1 MNNDPV
7 VANVLSALIDGTFGN
22 NPEQFMDIYNEIIF
36 KNDEYFIFADFYA
49 YIEAQQK
56 IEKLYQDKEAWA
68 KICLTNIAKSGFFS
82 SDRTIEE
89 YVKDIW
95 KLRKV

>member
-1 MNNDPV
+1 MV
-7 VANVLSALIDGTFGN
+7 
-22 NPEQFMDIYNEIIF
+22 
-36 KNDEYFIFADFYA
+36 KNDEYFIFADFYD
-49 YIEAQQK
+49 YVKAQEQ
-56 IEKLYQDKEAWA
+56 IEKLYTNKEKWT

-95 KLRKV
+95 KLKKI